1 MKKIFLI
8 LILGLVLC
16 MTGCKSNKEKV
27 PLEQL
32 YGQYEFE
39 ECEFINP
46 LSGQTKEQINAKYED
61 VARFT
66 IKETVFSFY
75 DSNSTTPAISLKSI
89 NYKEEDINTGI
100 NNSDVKKLLKNA
112 STRYDIYRV
121 ADSQGYSII
130 FSGDDIY
137 FVEFRFLSSREH
149 VVWQVFEIE
158 KRD

>member
-1 MKKIFLI
+1 MKKLFLI
-8 LILGLVLC
+8 LVLGLVLC
-16 MTGCKSNKEKV
+16 IAGCKSKAPKV
-27 PLEQL
+27 PLEEI
-32 YGQYEFE
+32 YGKYEFE

-46 LSGQTKEQINAKYED
+46 LSGQTVEQINEKYED

-75 DSNSTTPAISLKSI
+75 DSDSTTPAISLKSI
-89 NYKEEDINTGI
+89 TYKEEDVNTGI
-100 NNSDVKKLLKNA
+100 NTSEVKKLLKNA
-112 STRYDIYRV
+112 SSRYDVYRV
-121 ADSQGYSII
+121 ADSQGYSIV

-137 FVEFRFLSSREH
+137 FIEFRFLSSKEH